1 MQPVEQ
7 RCPSVGNPGAS
18 HSLDCLVPGAGA
30 NARFGPRAP
39 CDPVASAGTGWRP
52 RAARRLGLDASSH
65 GCSNGCRGR
74 NGCTTPPGSGSARK
88 GTDGRDAH
96 PYTPRTGR
104 RCWTDSSQRAT
115 LRWHRLQRPRCRAR
129 HGHQQACLRGGSLPR
144 PPTSTSLTLY
154 CRRSRMSRALHC
166 RCCRC
171 PPADWPRAGHRPFKE
186 IAFAGMAALGRPCRR
201 TSCVPI
207 RHQQADPSPNLKT
220 LPRHRLTA
228 VPDQRSQPNH

>member
-18 HSLDCLVPGAGA
+18 HSLACLVPGAGA
-30 NARFGPRAP
+30 NALFGPRAP

-52 RAARRLGLDASSH
+52 RAARRLGPDASSH

-74 NGCTTPPGSGSARK
+74 NGCTTPPGCGSARK

-115 LRWHRLQRPRCRAR
+115 LRWHRLQRHGVGRGTVINKLACEEDRCRAHLLR
-129 HGHQQACLRGGSLPR
+129 LHRRCTAGARACHALCVDAVAAVPQRIGLKPATAHSKRSPSPAWPFNISQPR
-144 PPTSTSLTLY
+144 PE
-154 CRRSRMSRALHC
+154 M
-166 RCCRC
+166 
-171 PPADWPRAGHRPFKE
+171 
-186 IAFAGMAALGRPCRR
+186 
-201 TSCVPI
+201 
-207 RHQQADPSPNLKT
+207 SPNSKT

-228 VPDQRSQPNH
+228 VPDQRSQAKGFMDLNDV